1 MKKFILLF
9 GLIILFTSCN
19 RTKPA
24 NTNKQQK
31 TVSTTTNY
39 KGTASI
45 TQGIAKIVNQDIFIC
60 EGGRKTDVGVIKSTD
75 GKEWTV
81 PTNTNFNNE
90 DFLFASD
97 LYNDCNGNSYANIE
111 EAISKLNSLNI
122 VEIDKDGELF
132 SAYIFADNYF
142 EMYVNGVPVG
152 KDKVPFTKFNSS
164 IVRFKAKKPFTI
176 AMKLVDWE
184 EGLGIGT
191 EKNRRSDFH
200 AGDGGM
206 VTVVKDVNNN
216 IVAVTNESWKAQ
228 TFYTAPIKDLSCVT
242 EDGSKRISENCD
254 ETDSDDGT
262 LFYGLHWELPSGWE
276 KENFDDS
283 DWPNATTYTNET
295 IGVDNKKS
303 YTNFTDIFDD
313 KTNDAKFIWSYNVV
327 LDNEVIVR
335 YTVE

>member
-1 MKKFILLF
+1 MKNIILLC
-9 GLIILFTSCN
+9 GLIILFISCDG
-19 RTKPA
+19 TKSSKSSKA
-24 NTNKQQK
+24 EK
-31 TVSTTTNY
+31 TTNNTPVY
-39 KGTASI
+39 KGTASV
-45 TQGIAKIVNQDIFIC
+45 TQGLAKTIQKNIYKCD
-60 EGGRKTDVGVIKSTD
+60 GGRKTDVGIIKSTD
-75 GKEWTV
+75 GKRWTV
-81 PTNTNFNNE
+81 PANTNFNNE

-97 LYNDCNGNSYANIE
+97 LYNDCNGNSYENVE

-142 EMYVNGVPVG
+142 EIYVNGVPVG

-164 IVRFKAKKPFTI
+164 IVQFKVNKPFTI

-184 EGLGIGT
+184 ESLGIGT
-191 EKNRRSDFH
+191 EKNRRSNFH

-206 VTVVKDVNNN
+206 VAVIKDVNNN
-216 IVAVTNESWKAQ
+216 IVAITNENWKAQ

-254 ETDSDDGT
+254 ESDSDNGT

-276 KENFDDS
+276 NQNFDDS

-303 YTNFTDIFDD
+303 YTNFIDIFDD
-313 KTNDAKFIWSYNVV
+313 KTNDAEFIWSYNVV

-335 YTVE
+335 YTVK